1 MLKNNFMQAV
11 ALIFLTA
18 APGCQ
23 THQYVITESLLSAKE
38 HRKAVVVAFGDARL
52 ISQNGREI
60 YSHYHDRKFKFI
72 DEPTKVD
79 IRYFTKTSILGARRP
94 YEITVEVRTEQKDP
108 ETKAFVDRG
117 LDNSLSKKRLTE
129 LTNMLNQSRDNSQ
142 QFDVENPF

>member
-1 MLKNNFMQAV
+1 MLKNNFIHLAV
-11 ALIFLTA
+11 IVFLA
-18 APGCQ
+18 AMVSCQ
-23 THQYVITESLLSAKE
+23 THQHVITESLLSAKE
-38 HRKAVVVAFGDARL
+38 HRKAVVVTFGDARL

-94 YEITVEVRTEQKDP
+94 FEVTVEVRTEQKDP
-108 ETKAFVDRG
+108 ETKAFVDTG
-117 LDNSLSKKRLTE
+117 LDNGLSKKRITE
-129 LTNMLNQSRDNSQ
+129 LTSVLNQSRDNSQ